1 MARDCVGM
9 ILLGSCPIYLLF
21 SWLFLIRAMSAR
33 SVFPDT
39 LRWREWISCSPM
51 QVSVPPCLL
60 RRDEWGLFPSNYTAV
75 LGLTPACWAF
85 WERTKRP
92 WEKPVVHNSGFG
104 FFFFPFFFGLESRKN
119 TDFIF

>member
-39 LRWREWISCSPM
+39 LRWREWISCSPICRFL
-51 QVSVPPCLL
+51 CLL
-60 RRDEWGLFPSNYTAV
+60 VCLEEASGASFPLITRLSSV
-75 LGLTPACWAF
+75 
-85 WERTKRP
+85 
-92 WEKPVVHNSGFG
+92 
-104 FFFFPFFFGLESRKN
+104 
-119 TDFIF
+119 